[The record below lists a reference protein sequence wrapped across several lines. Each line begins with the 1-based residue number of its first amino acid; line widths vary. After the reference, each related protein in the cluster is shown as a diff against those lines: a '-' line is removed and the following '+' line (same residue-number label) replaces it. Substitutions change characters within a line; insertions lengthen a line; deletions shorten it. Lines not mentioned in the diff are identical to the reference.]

1 MHYIGCL
8 VLFFA
13 LSSCSKIEVKK
24 EYPKTSEQRE
34 EERVGKLTGDG
45 LFLIGG
51 QSKQSASDETIRVNS
66 YLWRATLDSISFMP
80 LNSTDSSGGV
90 VITDWYSLN
99 DNSRERYKVNVFI
112 FGQELRSDSIKV
124 NVYKQKLDKNG
135 RWEQQCSDNKLADK
149 IKENIIHRA
158 RALKVMVKD
167 IQ

>member
-1 MHYIGCL
+1 MI
-8 VLFFA
+8 VLA
-13 LSSCSKIEVKK
+13 LC
-24 EYPKTSEQRE
+24 Q
-34 EERVGKLTGDG
+34 
-45 LFLIGG
+45 
-51 QSKQSASDETIRVNS
+51 
-66 YLWRATLDSISFMP
+66 

-90 VITDWYSLN
+90 VITDLYSLN

-158 RALKVMVKD
+158 RALKIMVKD